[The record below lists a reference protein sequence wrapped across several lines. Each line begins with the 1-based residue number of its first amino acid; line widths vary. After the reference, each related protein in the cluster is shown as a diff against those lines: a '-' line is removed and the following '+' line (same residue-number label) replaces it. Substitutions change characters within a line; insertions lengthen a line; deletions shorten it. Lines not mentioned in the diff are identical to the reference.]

1 MSSNKKYWKSVE
13 ELNENSSIVEALK
26 QNEFV
31 EEIPTDEF
39 LGDKATLESSST
51 TRRDFLKYVGFS
63 TAAASLAAC
72 EGPVIKSI
80 PYVVQPENIIPG
92 VANYYATTIADGFD
106 FASVLVKTREGRP
119 IKIENNSLAKTNGN
133 ANARVNASV
142 LGLYD
147 SLRVQG
153 PLKEGNPISWSDFNA
168 EITSKL
174 SSIGSGGKDI
184 VLLTQTFASPSTERL
199 INIFK
204 EKYGNVR
211 HVVYDAISE
220 SAALDAYQA
229 KYGRRGLANYNF
241 AQADTIVSIGADF
254 IGDWQG
260 GGYDAGYS
268 AGRIPKEG
276 KMSRHI
282 QFEANMS
289 LTGANADNRIPCTPS
304 QQKVALAKLYG
315 YIVGSSVSGTLP
327 EHIEAAVKKAADLL
341 KKSGRAG
348 VVVTGIQDVNA
359 QALVLEINAALRS
372 KAFKPRV
379 TVFTRQ
385 GNDKD
390 VAKLVADMNAGRVG
404 AVIMSGVNPLYTL
417 PNAAAFAEGLAKTDL
432 AVTFSMKLDETAS
445 QTQYLAAA
453 PHYLESWG
461 DVELKRGHY
470 ALTQPTIRPL
480 FDTKQFQDALLAWTG
495 NSSTYHDFIKETWN
509 SGILGDS
516 NFNQAL
522 HDGSFIPGP
531 LGALVNGVSKQTI
544 ETTKTTLVGKKD
556 RTWAGKVIHDAAVG
570 IGLAKEDQE
579 GYVTT
584 TSTKTVGGDADS
596 SSNEFDG
603 ANAISGAAA
612 ASALVASATSEGLE
626 LVLYSKT
633 GMGDGQQAN
642 NPWLQ
647 EFPDP
652 ISRASWDNYL
662 TVSKADAEALGLSNR
677 HVANGGLNGSYAKV
691 TVNGVTLERVPV
703 LIQPGQAKGSVGL
716 AFGYGRTEGLK
727 EEMKTGVNAFGLYQ
741 DFNTVQNVS
750 VSAAA
755 GEHEFACVQLH
766 NTLMG
771 RGDIVKE
778 TTLEIFNTKDKAEW
792 NSTPVV
798 SLNHV
803 ETPVTS
809 PDVDLW
815 SEFDRTI
822 GHHFNLS
829 IDLNACTGCGACVI
843 ACHAE
848 NNVPVVG
855 KSEIRRSRDM
865 HWLRIDRY
873 YSSDDTFSEDN
884 TKKDE
889 FSGLWGDKGSL
900 GGFGELEHA
909 SDNPQVAF
917 QPVMCQHCNHAPCE
931 TVCPVA
937 ATSHG
942 RQGQN
947 HMAYNRCVGTR
958 YCANNC
964 PYKVRR
970 FNWFLYNGND
980 EFDYHMNDD
989 LGRMVLNPDVV
1000 VRSRGVMEKCS
1011 MCIQMTQKTILD
1023 AKRDGRFIKDGE
1035 FQTACSAAC
1044 SSGAMVFGDIN
1055 DKDSKVSKL
1064 TEDNRTYHLLEH
1076 IGTKPNVM
1084 YQTKVRNTT
1093 EA

>member
-13 ELNENSSIVEALK
+13 ELNENSSIVETLK

-31 EEIPTDEF
+31 AEIPTDEF
-39 LGDKATLESSST
+39 LGDKDTLETSST
-51 TRRDFLKYVGFS
+51 TRRDFLKYVGFT

-72 EGPVIKSI
+72 EGPVKKSI
-80 PYVVQPENIIPG
+80 PYIVQPTEIIPG

-119 IKIENNSLAKTNGN
+119 IKIENNALATTNGS

-153 PLKEGNPISWSDFNA
+153 PKKDGNAISWSDFDA
-168 EITSKL
+168 ETSKKL
-174 SSIGSGGKDI
+174 TDIAAANKEI
-184 VLLTQTFASPSTERL
+184 VLLTQTFASPSTSKL
-199 INIFK
+199 ISEFS

-211 HVVYDAISE
+211 HVVYDAVSE

-229 KYGRRGLANYNF
+229 KYGERALANYDF
-241 AQADTIVSIGADF
+241 EKAMTIVSVGADF
-254 IGDWQG
+254 LSDWQG
-260 GGYDAGYS
+260 GGFDSGYS
-268 AGRIPKEG
+268 KNRIPDHG

-282 QFEANMS
+282 QFESNMS
-289 LTGANADNRIPCTPS
+289 LTGANADKRVPLKPS
-304 QQKVALAKLYG
+304 EQKLALAKLYS
-315 YIVGSSVSGTLP
+315 YVVGGSVSGSLP
-327 EHIEAAVKKAADLL
+327 KHIEDAVKSAAREL
-341 KKSGRAG
+341 KKAGSKG

-359 QALVLEINAALRS
+359 QTVALDINEALSS
-372 KAFKPRV
+372 KAFDKSAPIK
-379 TVFTRQ
+379 TRQ
-385 GNDKD
+385 GNDKA
-390 VAKLVADMNAGRVG
+390 VASLVADMKEGKVA
-404 AVIMSGVNPLYTL
+404 AIIMSGVNPLYTL
-417 PNAAAFAEGLAKTDL
+417 SNASDFAAGLKKTEL
-432 AVTFSMKLDETAS
+432 SVTFSMKADETS
-445 QTQYLAAA
+445 SETNYIAAA

-461 DVELKRGHY
+461 DVEIKKGHY

-480 FDTKQFQDALLAWTG
+480 FDTRQFQEALLKWTG
-495 NSSTYHDFIKETWN
+495 NDVSYHDYIKDAWGTT
-509 SGILGDS
+509 ILGGS
-516 NFNQAL
+516 SFNEAL
-522 HDGSFIPGP
+522 HDGVYVGEI
-531 LGALVNGVSKQTI
+531 AAQTQ
-544 ETTKTTLVGKKD
+544 ETSSEETETP
-556 RTWAGKVIHDAAVG
+556 AGNA
-570 IGLAKEDQE
+570 
-579 GYVTT
+579 
-584 TSTKTVGGDADS
+584 
-596 SSNEFDG
+596 
-603 ANAISGAAA
+603 ANALA
-612 ASALVASATSEGLE
+612 ASAKSKGGFE
-626 LVLYSKT
+626 LTLYTKV

-652 ISRASWDNYL
+652 LTRTSWDNYL
-662 TVSKADAEALGLSNR
+662 TISKADADALGLENN
-677 HVANGGLNGSYAKV
+677 HVATGALNGSYANV
-691 TVNGVTLERVPV
+691 TVNGTTITAPV
-703 LIQPGQAKGSVGL
+703 MIQPGQAKGSVGL
-716 AFGYGRTEGLK
+716 ALGYGKTKGLK
-727 EEMKTGVNAFGLYQ
+727 EEMQTGVNAYALYQ
-741 DFNTVQNVS
+741 GFSKVQDVTIE
-750 VSAAA
+750 AAA
-755 GEHEFACVQLH
+755 GEHEFASVQLQ

-771 RGDIVKE
+771 RGDIIKE
-778 TTLEIFNTKDKAEW
+778 TTLEIFNTSSRDVW
-792 NSTPVV
+792 NKVPTV
-798 SLNHV
+798 SLNHE

-809 PDVDLW
+809 PEVDLW
-815 SEFDRTI
+815 DEFDRSI

-855 KSEIRRSRDM
+855 KEEVRRSRDM

-873 YSSDDTFSEDN
+873 YSSEETFAEDDT
-884 TKKDE
+884 KKEE
-889 FSGLWGDKGSL
+889 FSGLFGDNGSL
-900 GGFGELEHA
+900 GGFGELENPTE
-909 SDNPQVAF
+909 NPQVAF

-1011 MCIQMTQKTILD
+1011 MCIQKTQKTILD
-1023 AKRDGRFIKDGE
+1023 AKRDGREIKDGE

-1044 SSGAMVFGDIN
+1044 SSGAMIFGDIN
-1055 DKDSKVSKL
+1055 DKESKVAKL
-1064 TEDNRTYHLLEH
+1064 LEDDRMYHLLESV
-1076 IGTKPNVM
+1076 GTKPNVQ
-1084 YQTKVRNTT
+1084 YHTKVRNTT